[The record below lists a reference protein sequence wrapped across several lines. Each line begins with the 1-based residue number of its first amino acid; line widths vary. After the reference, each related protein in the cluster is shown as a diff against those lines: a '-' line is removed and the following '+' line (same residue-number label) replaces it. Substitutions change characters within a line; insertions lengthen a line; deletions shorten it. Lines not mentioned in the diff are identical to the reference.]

1 MVFGTQFGKLIRK
14 DCPVRIQVAE
24 PVNNTERNLQRL
36 KETASSCYIGSSEFQ
51 GDNLLKTKSHRRRGD
66 ERGDHMSRL

>member
-1 MVFGTQFGKLIRK
+1 MVFGTQFGKLSRK

-24 PVNNTERNLQRL
+24 LVNNIERNLQGLR
-36 KETASSCYIGSSEFQ
+36 ETTSSCYIGNSEFQ

-66 ERGDHMSRL
+66 ERGDHMAGL